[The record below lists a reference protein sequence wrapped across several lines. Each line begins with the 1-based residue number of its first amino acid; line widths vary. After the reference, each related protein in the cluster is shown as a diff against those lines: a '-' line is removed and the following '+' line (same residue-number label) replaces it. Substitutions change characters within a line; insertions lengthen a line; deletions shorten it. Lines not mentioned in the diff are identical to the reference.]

1 MNMNMI
7 ERRSRAGRAA
17 FTLIELLV
25 VIAII
30 AILAALLLP
39 ALAKAKAKAQ
49 TIQCLNSMKQ
59 LTVCWV
65 MYAGDN
71 SDLVTLN
78 WVGGSGF
85 GHASPPSSWVGGDVA
100 TLPSGTNIVDIQ
112 NSTLFQYNTSVGLYK
127 CPATAGQFA
136 TGNSFSPVRTVSMS
150 LRMGGAGTADHAQ
163 YGVEDCSGFYGPN
176 YPLFKKTAQIQ
187 NPAPVAALTFVDE
200 SLNSVD
206 DCIFL
211 LTLGVTWQ
219 NSPTVRH
226 SRGATLSFAD
236 GHSERWGWKGL
247 STEQAAN
254 APLANTPQYNDMT
267 RVVNAIAPP

>member
-1 MNMNMI
+1 MNMNPVEI
-7 ERRSRAGRAA
+7 RGRASRAG

-39 ALAKAKAKAQ
+39 ALSRAKAKAQ
-49 TIQCLNSMKQ
+49 TAQCLNSMKQ
-59 LTVCWV
+59 LGVCWV

-71 SDLVTLN
+71 NDSVTLN
-78 WVGGSGF
+78 WVGGSGY

-112 NSTLFQYNTSVGLYK
+112 NSTLFPYNTSVGIYK
-127 CPATAGQFA
+127 CPTTAGQFA
-136 TGNSFSPVRTVSMS
+136 TGNNFSPVRTVSMS
-150 LRMGGAGTADHAQ
+150 LRMGGADSADHTE
-163 YGVEDCSGFYGPN
+163 YGVEDCSGFYGSA
-176 YPLFKKTAQIQ
+176 YPLFKKTSQIQ

-206 DCIFL
+206 DCIYL

-226 SRGATLSFAD
+226 SQGATLSFAD

-247 STEQAAN
+247 STEQGPN
-254 APLANTPQYNDMT
+254 APLANTAQYNDMT
-267 RVVNAIAPP
+267 RLMNAIAPP